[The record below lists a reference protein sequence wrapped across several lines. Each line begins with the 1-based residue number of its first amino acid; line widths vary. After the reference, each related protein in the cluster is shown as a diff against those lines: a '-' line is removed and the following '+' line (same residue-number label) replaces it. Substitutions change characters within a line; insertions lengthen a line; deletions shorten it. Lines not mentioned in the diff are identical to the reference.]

1 MNAQIF
7 KDIFNIKFNVA
18 RNSRVIVISLNIIH
32 LMMAIIILSLINTT

>member
-18 RNSRVIVISLNIIH
+18 RVISLNIIH
-32 LMMAIIILSLINTT
+32 LMMEIMILSLINTT